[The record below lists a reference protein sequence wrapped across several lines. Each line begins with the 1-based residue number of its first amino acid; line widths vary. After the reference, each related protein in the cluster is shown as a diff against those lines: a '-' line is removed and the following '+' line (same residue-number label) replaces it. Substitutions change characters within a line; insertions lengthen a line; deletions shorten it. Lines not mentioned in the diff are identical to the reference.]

1 MNNCNYM
8 YVTKINKF
16 AYIAEQHALMYTHL
30 QPFVCGVRPDP
41 RAGGGV
47 DGGGCSVISAV
58 SRRRVGCFSAS
69 NRRRHQRSTRLET
82 KERVNG
88 NHLLRVQAEYDAKMA
103 MSYANNLM
111 LEVEHKRVIP
121 TIYVPCPPML
131 TQISSSRVREL
142 VGLRRGIDVL
152 RHFVLPPV
160 AEVISEE
167 IYKRK
172 TGS

>member
-58 SRRRVGCFSAS
+58 SRRRVGCFSAR
-69 NRRRHQRSTRLET
+69 NRRRHQRFGGVRDVIVSGSVCRLAKRNFPRRFSFLYASRETR
-82 KERVNG
+82 
-88 NHLLRVQAEYDAKMA
+88 
-103 MSYANNLM
+103 S
-111 LEVEHKRVIP
+111 
-121 TIYVPCPPML
+121 
-131 TQISSSRVREL
+131 
-142 VGLRRGIDVL
+142 
-152 RHFVLPPV
+152 
-160 AEVISEE
+160 
-167 IYKRK
+167 
-172 TGS
+172 